1 MKKKVYNYIKL
12 AIFQNHKK
20 KKKKKKIE
28 IELDLSNYATKSD
41 LENAA
46 SVDISKS
53 DFFLKKSD
61 LANLNLEV
69 NKLDTD
75 KLKKETKQFKQFE
88 K

>member
-1 MKKKVYNYIKL
+1 M
-12 AIFQNHKK
+12 
-20 KKKKKKIE
+20 
-28 IELDLSNYATKSD
+28 SNYATKSD

-46 SVDISKS
+46 GVDISKS
-53 DFFLKKSD
+53 DFFFKKSD
-61 LANLNLEV
+61 LAKLNLEV

>member
-20 KKKKKKIE
+20 KKKE

-46 SVDISKS
+46 GVDISKS
-53 DFFLKKSD
+53 DFFSKKSD

>member
-1 MKKKVYNYIKL
+1 MQ
-12 AIFQNHKK
+12 QNLIWKTQQAL
-20 KKKKKKIE
+20 IYQNL
-28 IELDLSNYATKSD
+28 I
-41 LENAA
+41 
-46 SVDISKS
+46 
-53 DFFLKKSD
+53 FFLKKSD